1 MKTEKVRWLWF
12 GLCLVFSGLMLA
24 CGWLVPAHLRAV
36 EVPVLQRAG
45 EGSASVVDKGL
56 ALANANNADAAR
68 LLLQAAQAEQIP
80 GTERLAA
87 ALAAHAGTD
96 LLFPR
101 GPAADSIPVTSL
113 VIRSE
118 TRESSLAYLE
128 TTGSPAVR
136 ELLRARALTNT
147 VVFSPSSSASG
158 QAIDSAISICGL
170 LLAGNHLSPGL
181 GDAILERSASAA
193 THADARPFEEM
204 LMDVMSLGQ
213 RLSWGQLV
221 AFVSRINDPPTLALL
236 AGQMRN
242 AGPQLPELFAAVVV
256 SGKPDRVATYLNDFN
271 QTGLNDL
278 SASLR
283 EGEGGVDEFLRRHE
297 RLYVVSPRQ
306 TWLTAGPVAWFVRVT
321 TYCAL
326 HAPWSALMLKWFF
339 YLAGGFLLAVA
350 GHFALPAP
358 AQIEEPLR
366 VRGFHVIRECMFAVG
381 FLLVVVLLSEPFLAQ
396 ESQKAA
402 PVFRLRLPQVGSV
415 AGGATALI
423 KTGLMD
429 TRSLITLAFFFVLQ
443 GLIYSACLAKLAEI
457 RRQKVPPRV
466 QLKLLENE
474 EHLFDGGLYLGFA
487 GTIVCLILVSLG
499 VIQQSLLA
507 AYSSTSFGIIF
518 VVIFKIFNLRPV
530 RRRLLLQ
537 AEDLAVAPVQPAAT
551 NASMAAIP

>member
-36 EVPVLQRAG
+36 DASVLQRAG
-45 EGSASVVDKGL
+45 QGSASVIDSGL
-56 ALANANNADAAR
+56 ALASSNNADATR
-68 LLLQAAQAEQIP
+68 LILEAAQTEKIP
-80 GTERLAA
+80 GTGRLAA
-87 ALAAHAGTD
+87 ALAAHAGTGP
-96 LLFPR
+96 LFPG
-101 GPAADSIPVTSL
+101 GPAGSSLPVTTL

-118 TRESSLAYLE
+118 TRAALLAYLE
-128 TTGSPAVR
+128 GTGNPAVR

-158 QAIDSAISICGL
+158 QAIDAAISICGL
-170 LLAGNHLSPGL
+170 LFAGNHLTPGL
-181 GDAILERSASAA
+181 GDAILERAASAA
-193 THADARPFEEM
+193 THADAQPFEEV
-204 LMDVMSLGQ
+204 LMDLMSLGQ
-213 RLSWGQLV
+213 RLSWGQLA
-221 AFVSRINDPPTLALL
+221 AFVGRINDPPTLALL

-242 AGPQLPELFAAVVV
+242 AGPQLPEVFAAVVV
-256 SGKPDRVATYLNDFN
+256 SGKPDRVAAYLNDFN
-271 QTGLNDL
+271 QTGLQDL
-278 SASLR
+278 SGSLR
-283 EGEGGVDEFLRRHE
+283 EGRGGLDEFLRRHQ
-297 RLYVVSPRQ
+297 RLYGESPRQ
-306 TWLTAGPVAWFVRVT
+306 TWMMAGPLAWFVRFT

-326 HAPWSALMLKWFF
+326 RAPWFALMLKWFF
-339 YLAGGFLLAVA
+339 YLAGGFLVAVA

-358 AQIEEPLR
+358 AEIEEPLR
-366 VRGFHVIRECMFAVG
+366 VRGFPQIRECLFAVG

-402 PVFRLRLPQVGSV
+402 PVFRLRLPLSGSA
-415 AGGATALI
+415 AGSGTALI
-423 KTGLMD
+423 RKQLMD
-429 TRSLITLAFFFVLQ
+429 TRSLITLSFFFVLQ
-443 GLIYSACLAKLAEI
+443 GLIYSACLAKLSEI

-518 VVIFKIFNLRPV
+518 VVVFKIFNLRPV

-537 AEDLAVAPVQPAAT
+537 AEEAVVTPVQPAAA
-551 NASMAAIP
+551 NASLAAIP